1 MAEEIVSAA
10 PVVTAPAV
18 EASAPVVAP
27 AVETPVVTT
36 PVAET
41 APVVEASPAPA
52 EATLLTGEKAKP
64 AEAKADV
71 KVEDAKPADVKPVEG
86 ETKASEAEAPIT
98 PVFEDFKIPEGVTVD
113 AEKIGEFKTALVEFE
128 TKTKASHEE
137 VQAFGQSLIDRHIKG
152 VEEAQTKLLNK
163 LIEDGKKERESW
175 KDSFLKSPEFAN
187 RTDTV
192 LNSAIDAINIYGGTK
207 EQQQEFRDLM
217 ASTGVGNHPAMIRML
232 SNMMIAKPEPKQLAA
247 PTIAKAAPK
256 SQMQKR
262 YGNK

>member
-1 MAEEIVSAA
+1 MAEEIISAA
-10 PVVTAPAV
+10 PVVTAPAAEV
-18 EASAPVVAP
+18 SAPVVSP
-27 AVETPVVTT
+27 VVETAPVT
-36 PVAET
+36 PVTVT
-41 APVVEASPAPA
+41 APVVESAPA
-52 EATLLTGEKAKP
+52 VATAAESTLLTGEKVAPAEVKADAKP
-64 AEAKADV
+64 AEI
-71 KVEDAKPADVKPVEG
+71 KPVEG
-86 ETKASEAEAPIT
+86 EVKTVEAEKPVA
-98 PVFEDFKIPEGVTVD
+98 PVFEAFKIPEGVTVD
-113 AEKIGEFKTALVEFE
+113 ATKIGEFTEALVEFE

-163 LIEDGKKERESW
+163 LIDDGKKERETW

-192 LNSAIDAINIYGGTK
+192 LNSAIDAIGIYGGSK
-207 EQQQEFRDLM
+207 EQQQEFRELM

-247 PTIAKAAPK
+247 PTIAKAIPK